1 LTKSSWNKTT
11 ILKMQGR
18 IRSNLTNFFRNKS
31 TSYDNNNDDDWLIT
45 FNDDDRWFLDTI
57 VTFFNIEE
65 MSKNQKQYFSMIFM
79 KNFILFFIGKK
90 RKTLTNECNI

>member
-1 LTKSSWNKTT
+1 MEQNYNFKNARKNKV
-11 ILKMQGR
+11 KFNQ
-18 IRSNLTNFFRNKS
+18 FFRNKS
-31 TSYDNNNDDDWLIT
+31 TSYYNNNDDDWLIT